1 MNGWLIGFVGL
12 IYLAVGVNYWNAADR
27 GMAIVFFGYALE
39 NVGLIIAGARF

>member
-1 MNGWLIGFVGL
+1 MNGWRIGFVGL

-27 GMAIVFFGYALE
+27 GMAIVFFGYALA